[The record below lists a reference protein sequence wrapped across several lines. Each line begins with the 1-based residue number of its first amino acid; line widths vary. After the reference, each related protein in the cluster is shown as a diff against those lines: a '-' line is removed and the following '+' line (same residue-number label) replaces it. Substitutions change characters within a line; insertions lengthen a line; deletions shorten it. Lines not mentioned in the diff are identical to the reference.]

1 MLRLLGRATRGPVA
15 DRWSRLVKEGTLVGD
30 TAQARAVSIVD
41 TFYHTVRGH
50 RSSAEHIPLEPF
62 DLSLFRPTTARKE
75 TTGDV
80 ESYTKRLALE
90 NARLVQKQRGGEP
103 MAVDYISQERSAVV
117 APRLADT
124 VSAPSPPVPETRA
137 QRVTESTTP
146 TGLYLFGSV
155 GRGKTMLMDVVYDEL
170 RKSNQHA
177 SRVLRLH
184 FFDFMKRVHA
194 SMREKDLVSIANS
207 IADDTDVLCLDEVAI
222 ADIQDATIF
231 PSILGILL
239 KRKVV
244 LVMTSNQHPQSL
256 YSGGLNRHIYLPPIL
271 KELRAGCTLVS
282 LDEEASVDYRTLAS
296 GARGWRWL
304 QHSDVVPDG
313 DVVIPLSPS
322 RNITLP
328 RSDDVVVTDMDSL
341 VSADLSDADYVSIAE
356 YLRSHNMSLRLLID
370 RSFKAVDILSSARR
384 FGKLVEVLYD
394 QRCPLEIVSRLS
406 IGEIFADVIVP
417 VDSLTA
423 SGAVGDTADALAS
436 PLASSAVSEGLVSI
450 TRCMSR
456 LRECTPS

>member
-1 MLRLLGRATRGPVA
+1 M
-15 DRWSRLVKEGTLVGD
+15 GD

-207 IADDTDVLCLDEVAI
+207 IADDADVLCLDEVAI

>member
-1 MLRLLGRATRGPVA
+1 M
-15 DRWSRLVKEGTLVGD
+15 GD

-80 ESYTKRLALE
+80 ESYTKRLPLE